1 MQTRCLKISV
11 KLTLCS
17 LTHRR
22 RQGMTKEQ
30 ILKSWTTQEPDTV
43 FMEILM
49 KSSKCFSEV
58 AAGSAMVDMVDM
70 VGMDTVMADLASAS
84 DSNEHCL

>member
-30 ILKSWTTQEPDTV
+30 ILKSWTTQEPATV

-58 AAGSAMVDMVDM
+58 AAGSAMVDMV
-70 VGMDTVMADLASAS
+70 GMDTVMADLASAS